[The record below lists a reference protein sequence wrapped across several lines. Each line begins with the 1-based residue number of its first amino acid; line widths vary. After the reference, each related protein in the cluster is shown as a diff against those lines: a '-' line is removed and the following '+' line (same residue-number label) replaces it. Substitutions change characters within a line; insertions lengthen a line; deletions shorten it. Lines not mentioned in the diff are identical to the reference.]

1 MKPWITH
8 SKKVIFDQSPWLI
21 VEQHEVELP
30 DGRVIPNWPWVTT
43 PDYINVV
50 VEMEA
55 SEFLCFRQTKYGLP
69 RLTLAL
75 VGGYIQPGEAPL
87 AAAQRELREET
98 GCAADEWI
106 DLGHYLVDPN
116 RGMATGHLYL
126 ARGAR
131 RVGDPDS
138 DDLEEQEWVYLSR
151 DELQTA
157 LDNGEFEVLA
167 WAAAVSLALQKTCYQ
182 STR

>member
-1 MKPWITH
+1 MKPWITR
-8 SKKVIFDQSPWLI
+8 SKKLIFDQSPWLV

-30 DGRVIPNWPWVTT
+30 DGRIIPNWPWVRT

-55 SEFLCFRQTKYGLP
+55 GEFLCFRQTKYGLP
-69 RLTLAL
+69 RPTLAL
-75 VGGYIQPGEAPL
+75 VGGYVQPGEAPP

-106 DLGHYLVDPN
+106 ELGHYLVDPN

-131 RVGDPDS
+131 FVDSPDS
-138 DDLEEQEWVYLSR
+138 DDLEEQEWIYLSR
-151 DELQTA
+151 QELQAA
-157 LDNGEFEVLA
+157 LDHGDFEVLA
-167 WAAAVSLALQKTCYQ
+167 WAAAVSLALYKLSNQAT
-182 STR
+182 S